1 MRLIRAAALSFLALT
16 NPALAQSIDWPAEKC
31 RRYSHAWRDA
41 LIRTGAKGLGEDFL
55 SAHSAFI
62 AAGCVGPREV
72 CPRSPEEL
80 EMANTMTV
88 LALNAGMSGTFLPF
102 ACRTRS

>member
-1 MRLIRAAALSFLALT
+1 MRLIQAAALSFLVLK
-16 NPALAQSIDWPAEKC
+16 NPALAQSVDWPAEKC
-31 RRYSHAWRDA
+31 RRYSHAWHDA
-41 LIRTGAKGLGEDFL
+41 LIHPGAKGLGKDFL

-62 AAGCVGPREV
+62 SAGCAGPREV

-80 EMANTMTV
+80 EMANTMTM

-102 ACRTRS
+102 ARRTRS